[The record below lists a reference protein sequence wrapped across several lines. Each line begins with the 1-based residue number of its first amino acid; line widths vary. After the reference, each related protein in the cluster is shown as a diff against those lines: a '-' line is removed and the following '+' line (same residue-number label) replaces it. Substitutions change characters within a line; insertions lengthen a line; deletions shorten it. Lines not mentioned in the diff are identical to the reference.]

1 MQAAFGM
8 FVPEEYIYDN
18 YGNPIKFSNNT
29 LEWER
34 GTFLKKYGKTECTY
48 DVNNKLVKEV
58 GIRIT
63 VLSVVICSSR
73 ICYLNQK
80 ISLPM
85 ILTLFL

>member
-48 DVNNKLVKEV
+48 DVK
-58 GIRIT
+58 T
-63 VLSVVICSSR
+63 
-73 ICYLNQK
+73 
-80 ISLPM
+80 SL
-85 ILTLFL
+85 

>member
-18 YGNPIKFSNNT
+18 YGNPIKYRNNT

-48 DVNNKLVKEV
+48 DVNNKLVIEV
-58 GIRIT
+58 GDGRAAERKERVWILGRIR
-63 VLSVVICSSR
+63 
-73 ICYLNQK
+73 
-80 ISLPM
+80 
-85 ILTLFL
+85 